1 MTRTLRSACFPSCL
15 VPAGGVVAVLLS
27 AVLPA
32 FAGSGKIVLEAE
44 SATEV
49 KPHFQVKS
57 TKSKSVSGGKYL
69 DVPDRSCG
77 ENKEDLRGTATYTIH
92 VKETGAYKLWLRVWW
107 LDGCG
112 NSVWAQIDGKPQA
125 SGHEKGLVIGE
136 DGTYKRWGWRT
147 AKKFKFRLKAGDHK
161 LVLYVREDGPR
172 IDQILLTKDAEY
184 IPVRIE
190 KPTQK

>member
-1 MTRTLRSACFPSCL
+1 MTRSTLCACSL
-15 VPAGGVVAVLLS
+15 MTAWAVAGGLLS
-27 AVLPA
+27 AALPA

-44 SATEV
+44 SATSV
-49 KPHFQVKS
+49 KPHFLIKS
-57 TKSKSVSGGKYL
+57 TRSTKVSGGKYL
-69 DVPDRSCG
+69 DIPDKSCG
-77 ENKEDLRGTATYTIH
+77 EHKEDVRGTASYTIH

-112 NSVWAQIDGKPQA
+112 NSVWVQIDGRPQA
-125 SGHEKGLVIGE
+125 SGKEKGLVIGE

-172 IDQILLTKDAEY
+172 IDQILLTKDPEY